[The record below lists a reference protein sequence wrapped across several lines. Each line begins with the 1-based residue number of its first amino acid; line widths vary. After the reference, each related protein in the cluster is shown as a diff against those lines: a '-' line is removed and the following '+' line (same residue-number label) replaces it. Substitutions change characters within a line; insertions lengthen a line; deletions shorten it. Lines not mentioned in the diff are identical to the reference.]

1 MTKEQPKPKFKVGDK
16 VRVLENAELINNRG
30 KIATIIKQGECCKGY
45 GWVLDISRSV
55 FLESELELYTE
66 ENKETMEE
74 KELNLA
80 ELLKGCEGERVFN
93 PAYGEVTLKEI
104 RDVVI
109 VFETSEGGLLTP
121 PMIYQLHTGFIPYYP
136 SEESFLKYPL
146 DAYTAWMEWKEARK
160 PKRWRATKGEEFW
173 QLDEAFRPYRDIEL
187 NVTID
192 NLHYESGNYFRTE
205 KEALQ
210 AAEIVKEALQ
220 KFHEKKMNKTWK
232 KK

>member
-1 MTKEQPKPKFKVGDK
+1 MNNEKEEKSYPPYLDRPK
-16 VRVLENAELINNRG
+16 
-30 KIATIIKQGECCKGY
+30 KIVSA
-45 GWVLDISRSV
+45 
-55 FLESELELYTE
+55 
-66 ENKETMEE
+66 E
-74 KELNLA
+74 KELNLLK
-80 ELLKGCEGERVFN
+80 LLKGCEGEKIYSLILGECTVEELEDGIVVRDRTNHTTDFYIDGTLFCYEECCLLFPSRVL
-93 PAYGEVTLKEI
+93 YE
-104 RDVVI
+104 
-109 VFETSEGGLLTP
+109 
-121 PMIYQLHTGFIPYYP
+121 
-136 SEESFLKYPL
+136 KYPL